1 MIMIQ
6 RRMQHVVENSL
17 CPTQYGFRPQK
28 STSHAIYIIRR
39 SQDFAEMKGA
49 KLSMAMLDWEKAFDK
64 IQHSKLIVALERMG
78 FSKHYCDVIRNCYSK
93 STFFVK
99 DMFGT
104 STLKKQNSG
113 IRQGCPL
120 SPYLFIIVMT
130 CIDHDIRTSLSNRVL
145 NNRLPGLNLIWFI
158 MLTTLF
164 CSQQTT
170 VP

>member
-1 MIMIQ
+1 MWLKLP
-6 RRMQHVVENSL
+6 L

-39 SQDFAEMKGA
+39 IQDFAEMKGA

-64 IQHSKLIVALERMG
+64 IQHSKLIVALEQMG

-104 STLKKQNSG
+104 STLKKTKF
-113 IRQGCPL
+113 RDP
-120 SPYLFIIVMT
+120 T
-130 CIDHDIRTSLSNRVL
+130 
-145 NNRLPGLNLIWFI
+145 RLPFIPLLIYHCDD
-158 MLTTLF
+158 MR
-164 CSQQTT
+164 
-170 VP
+170 